1 VFLQTAIGLAPPDA
15 TGPGILHLVGG
26 ETVHSD
32 VLIGISC
39 GAVFMGA
46 MTYIG
51 NGPNFMVK
59 AIAEAQG
66 IKMPGFFGYIGWSVA
81 CLLPPL
87 VAVAVIVI

>member
-1 VFLQTAIGLAPPDA
+1 
-15 TGPGILHLVGG
+15 
-26 ETVHSD
+26 

-66 IKMPGFFGYIGWSVA
+66 IRMPGFFGYIGWSAA
-81 CLLPPL
+81 CLLPPMVVIAL
-87 VAVAVIVI
+87 VVI